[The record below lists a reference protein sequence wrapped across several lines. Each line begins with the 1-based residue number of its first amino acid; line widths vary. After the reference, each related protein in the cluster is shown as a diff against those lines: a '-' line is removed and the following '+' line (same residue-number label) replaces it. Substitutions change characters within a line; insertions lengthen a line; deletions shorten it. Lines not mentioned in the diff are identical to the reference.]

1 MAMPEA
7 LSEPTR
13 RLITNIADRLKDEP
27 GAQAILLT
35 GPHAMGIERQADKL
49 YFIVIT
55 DDAEGVIEHRFI
67 KNYNDIEQEME
78 VGMFPTTFIDMLAS
92 RGYWDMVSYRAVEAL
107 RAAATLIDPS
117 GYGEG
122 SIAAMARHLP
132 RRQFV
137 SGQIHKMVA
146 TYDDA
151 MSLYSKGDYEGAVLV
166 TREALRLAVDLVT
179 KTSAGDPEETADQ
192 TIRHNLGEAG
202 YRDLLRALDA
212 EGMDA
217 NTLSKRLQD
226 TLDKGMEILRQAG
239 IPDDF
244 LRE

>member
-1 MAMPEA
+1 MALPEN
-7 LSEPTR
+7 LTEPTR
-13 RLITNIADRLKDEP
+13 RLITRVAEELKDEP
-27 GAQAILLT
+27 GARAILLT
-35 GPHAMGIERQADKL
+35 GPHALGIDRQADKL
-49 YFIVIT
+49 YFIIIT

-67 KNYNDIEQEME
+67 EKYNDIEHEME
-78 VGMFPTTFIDMLAS
+78 VAIFPTKFIDMLIR

-107 RAAATLIDPS
+107 RAAAAIIDPS
-117 GYGEG
+117 GYGER
-122 SIAAMARHLP
+122 SIEAMAGHLP
-132 RRQFV
+132 KRQFV

-179 KTSAGDPEETADQ
+179 KTSASGPEETTDQ
-192 TIRHNLGEAG
+192 VIRRTLGEDG
-202 YRDLLRALDA
+202 YLDLLRALDA

-217 NTLSKRLQD
+217 EALGKRLED
-226 TLDKGMEILRQAG
+226 TLDKSVEILRQAG

-244 LRE
+244 LKE